1 VAAQGT
7 PALDGDDGVGLLV
20 GAAGDADLL
29 AGRLG
34 VGLAAPQAQDQAALG
49 EGDVLP
55 IEGGDLGASQG
66 AGEAEEQ
73 DAVVTEVTQGDLGG
87 GGDHGAELGHRE
99 GGRLGAGGDA
109 EAAPDPAH
117 HQADLELLG
126 GRWPDPRCLVGQ
138 GDGGQLELDPGGA
151 EGQLAAAD
159 AVAGLGE
166 VAEVAGDGAGRGGQ
180 RDQLLEGAPALELLP
195 GAQVLGPVLMGA

>member
-1 VAAQGT
+1 
-7 PALDGDDGVGLLV
+7 
-20 GAAGDADLL
+20 
-29 AGRLG
+29 
-34 VGLAAPQAQDQAALG
+34 
-49 EGDVLP
+49 
-55 IEGGDLGASQG
+55 
-66 AGEAEEQ
+66 
-73 DAVVTEVTQGDLGG
+73 
-87 GGDHGAELGHRE
+87 LGHRE

-117 HQADLELLG
+117 HQADLEHLG